1 MSKHVLLIDSDS
13 EMIDIYARG
22 LVIAGYEVSAASS
35 AQAAL
40 DALDE
45 LDIDLVV
52 TEIILPVHI
61 GLSVIYELISY
72 TDWAKIPIIVL
83 SSIPKRDFNSP
94 DELWQKLNVKDY
106 LYKLEVR
113 PAGLATAV
121 KKVLNEDS

>member
-22 LVIAGYEVSAASS
+22 LVIANYEVSAASS

-52 TEIILPVHI
+52 TEIVLPVHN

-83 SSIPKRDFNSP
+83 SSVPKRDFNSP
-94 DELWQKLNVKDY
+94 EKLWKKLNIKDY

-113 PAGLATAV
+113 PAGLATVV